1 MLLSIVVTTFN
12 RSSVL
17 RALLLQLENQ
27 TDKAFQVIVAIDG
40 STDNTEYML
49 QSLNTSYDL
58 KWINTLC
65 KGYGLAVA
73 RNQGILAAVGRA
85 VIILDDD
92 SIPEPGFVAA
102 HKQSVTARTITG
114 GPRNPKNHDKRM
126 LWKMRELARLPVCAP
141 MSIKRIHK
149 DWPNAYLIENNIC
162 LYKNDWIDI
171 GLFSERL
178 KMYGFIGQEFFARA
192 EYLGYKYQYNHD
204 AAIMHHGQLEGDNGL
219 TRTTKTRQIKI
230 SSALRPSL
238 MKAKHYRAQGNWA
251 KSFVNGHPDNSILPH
266 YKLSAYLLFP
276 LRYLYQLAANAK
288 RKIRRKLLK
297 PMI

>member
-1 MLLSIVVTTFN
+1 LKS
-12 RSSVL
+12 
-17 RALLLQLENQ
+17 LEKQ
-27 TDKAFQVIVAIDG
+27 TDPDFQVVVAIDG
-40 STDNTEYML
+40 STDNTENML
-49 QSLNTSYDL
+49 NGLKTSYHLKWLNTNCSE
-58 KWINTLC
+58 
-65 KGYGLAVA
+65 YGLAVA
-73 RNQGILAAVGRA
+73 RNMGILASEGDAVA
-85 VIILDDD
+85 ILDDD
-92 SIPEPGFVAA
+92 SFPKPEFVSE
-102 HKQSVTARTITG
+102 HKKSVKARVITG
-114 GPRNPKNHDKRM
+114 GPRHPANADDAKM
-126 LWKMRELARLPVCAP
+126 LWKMTELGKLPRCTP
-141 MSIKRIHK
+141 ITIGQLRQ

-162 LYKNDWIDI
+162 MFKQDWIDL